1 MVKREDRLAAIRH
14 IVRVHEVRTQ
24 AELARLVA
32 EAGFECTQA
41 TISRDIADLGLEKR
55 GRNRGYALPEEAQFE
70 RMVISAAF
78 AGNMVVVKTT
88 GGAAQGL
95 ALIIDQAEFDGILG
109 SVAGDDTV
117 MMVAETPDV
126 AREVCNYISEHRR
139 P

>member
-1 MVKREDRLAAIRH
+1 MAKRDDRLAVIRH
-14 IVRVHEVRTQ
+14 IVRAHEVRTQ
-24 AELARLVA
+24 AELASLVA

-70 RMVISAAF
+70 RMVTSAAF

-88 GGAAQGL
+88 AGAAQGL
-95 ALIIDQAEFDGILG
+95 ALIIDQAAFDGILG

-117 MMVAETPDV
+117 MMVAETPEL
-126 AREVCNYISEHRR
+126 AAEVCAYISEHRR
-139 P
+139 R